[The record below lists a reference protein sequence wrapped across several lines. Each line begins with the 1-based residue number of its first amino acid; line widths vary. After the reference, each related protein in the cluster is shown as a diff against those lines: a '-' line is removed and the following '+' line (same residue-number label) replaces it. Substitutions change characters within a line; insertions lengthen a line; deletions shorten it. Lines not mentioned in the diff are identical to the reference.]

1 MRYAEGYMQ
10 WEKRVH
16 AKGHAE
22 GRAEGHAAGRAEGS
36 LDNQKENL
44 RDALEDRFGKTPQ
57 VVQDFLRKET
67 DMTMLR
73 GLTKAAWQAA
83 SLEDFLALLDKEQR
97 NKDN

>member
-22 GRAEGHAAGRAEGS
+22 GHAAGRAEGS
-36 LDNQKENL
+36 LNTQKENL
-44 RDALEDRFGKTPQ
+44 REYLEDRFGKTPQ

-67 DMTMLR
+67 DMTVLR

-97 NKDN
+97 NKTQ

>member
-16 AKGHAE
+16 AKG
-22 GRAEGHAAGRAEGS
+22 RAEGRAEGS

-44 RDALEDRFGKTPQ
+44 REYLEDRFGETPQ
-57 VVQDFLRKET
+57 VVRDFLTRET
-67 DMTMLR
+67 DLTVLR

-83 SLEDFLALLDKEQR
+83 SLEDFLALLDREQR
-97 NKDN
+97 DKGN